1 MRALLPPGGG
11 PLSCALVAG
20 LLTVPSISVIWSPSS
35 TVTTVAKESEVL
47 SILTTG
53 SGLVAEAGEALR
65 QFAARPRQIEWVPRA
80 AALDIGTHLHMTV
93 RPRLRTRGQ
102 DGAKSSTALPR
113 ECAIAI

>member
-1 MRALLPPGGG
+1 MRAALGPFQLPG
-11 PLSCALVAG
+11 AR

-53 SGLVAEAGEALR
+53 SGLVADAGEALWARLVCGRVRSSGLR
-65 QFAARPRQIEWVPRA
+65 QLAVDGRS
-80 AALDIGTHLHMTV
+80 THLHMTL
-93 RPRLRTRGQ
+93 RPRLRTRGH

-113 ECAIAI
+113 KAIAI